1 MGLFGAFWGIAGVLL
16 LIGYAVFRLTFPTIE
31 AFSHHFMGYH
41 WAVLVLNITLA
52 AYLKGYRGFQ
62 KGLSPRVAARAKYL
76 HNHPH
81 VLRAL
86 LGPLYCMGYFH
97 IVKKKQIV
105 TILMTAGM
113 VILILLVRLL
123 NQPWRGIIDAGIVI
137 ALSWGF
143 ITLLIFTGQAFVAK
157 KFKHSPQIPEEHP
170 Q

>member
-16 LIGYAVFRLTFPTIE
+16 LIGYAVFRLMSPTIE
-31 AFSHHFMGYH
+31 AFSHQFMGYH
-41 WAVLVLNITLA
+41 WVVLVLNIALA

-62 KGLSPRVAARAKYL
+62 KGLSPRVAARAKHL

-81 VLRAL
+81 VLQAL
-86 LGPLYCMGYFH
+86 LGPLYCMGYFY

-105 TILMTAGM
+105 TILMTVGM
-113 VILILLVRLL
+113 IILILLVRLL

-143 ITLLIFTGQAFVAK
+143 ISLLIFSGQAFVTEE
-157 KFKHSPQIPEEHP
+157 FDHSPQIPE
-170 Q
+170 